1 MHKLDHLKEEIGY
14 FKFWLGIVVLT
25 DISVLGWVI
34 SAVDGAGR
42 ARIIL
47 AATGIAV
54 LSFCAAVLHRGIER
68 RMLRIKEL

>member
-34 SAVDGAGR
+34 SAVDSAGR
-42 ARIIL
+42 ARIML
-47 AATGIAV
+47 AAIGVAV
-54 LSFCAAVLHRGIER
+54 LSSCAAVLHRAIDH
-68 RMLRIKEL
+68 RMQRIKEL

>member
-25 DISVLGWVI
+25 DISVVGWVI
-34 SAVDGAGR
+34 SAVDSAGR
-42 ARIIL
+42 ARIML

-54 LSFCAAVLHRGIER
+54 LSFCAAVLHRAIDR
-68 RMLRIKEL
+68 RMQRIKEL